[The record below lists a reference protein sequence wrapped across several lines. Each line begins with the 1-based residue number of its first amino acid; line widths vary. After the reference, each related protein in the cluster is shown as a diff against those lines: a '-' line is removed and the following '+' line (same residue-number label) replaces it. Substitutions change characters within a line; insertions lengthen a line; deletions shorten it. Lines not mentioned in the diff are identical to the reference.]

1 MRRTEE
7 KHMRKKLTW
16 IFLVLV
22 LVLCVKPMRVK
33 AADEDYTYIVN
44 EDGETITITMYVQR
58 LSAKHRTNLLIILTM
73 KLEIILH
80 SISIITK
87 IPH

>member
-1 MRRTEE
+1 
-7 KHMRKKLTW
+7 MRKKLTW

-44 EDGETITITMYVQR
+44 EDGETITITKYIGKD
-58 LSAKHRTNLLIILTM
+58 SA
-73 KLEIILH
+73 
-80 SISIITK
+80 
-87 IPH
+87 